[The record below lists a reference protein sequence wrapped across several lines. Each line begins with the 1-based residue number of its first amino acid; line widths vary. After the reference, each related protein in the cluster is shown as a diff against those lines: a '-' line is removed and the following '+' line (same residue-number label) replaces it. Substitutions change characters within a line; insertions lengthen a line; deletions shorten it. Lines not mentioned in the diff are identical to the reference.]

1 MKRILGL
8 DLGPNSIGWAL
19 VNERENEAEHSSI
32 VKLGS
37 RIINFDGFVSTKTGK
52 ESKTP
57 LDDFK
62 QGKGISSCAGRT
74 LKRTMRRNLQRY
86 KLRRD
91 SLVGILKS
99 NGLISNDAV
108 LAECG
113 NRTTFETYRLRAS
126 AATEEIT
133 LEELARVLLMI
144 NKKRGYKSSRKAK
157 QKDEDGHLID
167 GMEVARRL
175 YDDGL
180 TPGQYT
186 LSLMEKGN
194 RHIPDFYRS
203 DLQAE
208 LNKVWDCQRRF
219 YPDILTDELKDAIQ
233 GKNKSQ
239 TWAVCSTPFGI
250 KGMKRNTKGE
260 QMRKENYRWRVEA
273 LTDKLDLERLAVV
286 LQEINGQLKNSSGYL
301 GAISDR
307 SKELYFNHQT
317 VGQHLMAELDRNPNY
332 SLKNKVYY
340 RQDYLDEFERIWE
353 TQAKYHK
360 ELTPELKHEIRDVV
374 IFYQRPLKSQ
384 KGLISHCEF
393 ESREIEIEVDGHKKK
408 ITAGLRVCPK
418 SSPLYQEFRI
428 WQMINNVQ
436 VSGPIEPEN
445 QPDLFGATAKY
456 RKGKRFLTQEEKET
470 LASELTFRDKMTKK
484 EILKL
489 LFDNPKELDLNYK
502 EIKGNTTMAA
512 LMKVCLG
519 IVDMSGH
526 GEYDVSKISVSDAIG
541 VIVSVFNALGFSSAF
556 LDFDSSLDGKDFAA
570 QSAYRL
576 WHLLYSFEGDKSKTG
591 NERLVA
597 KIQELYGFDK
607 DSAAM
612 IAGITFEPDYGNLSA
627 KAMRKILPYMKDGV
641 EYSEACRMA
650 GYRHSKRS
658 LTKEEIET
666 KQLKDHLDLLPRNS
680 LRNPVVEKILNQMI
694 NVVNAAICEYGRPD
708 EIRIEM
714 ARELKK
720 STSER
725 EEMVKAISRATAD
738 NEKYRKMLQE
748 EFGMANVSRNDII
761 RYRLYMELKE
771 NGFRTLYSGTYIP
784 REKLFSKEFDIEHI
798 IPQAKLFDDSFANKT
813 LEARNVNLEKSNMT
827 AYDYVKGKYD
837 TAGLEQYE
845 QRVEALYA
853 KGAISKTKRNRLLTV
868 EADIPDGFI
877 NRDLNDTQYIA
888 RKAREI
894 LEEVVRTVTPTTGSV
909 TDRLR
914 DDWQLVDVMKE
925 LNWDKYDR
933 LGLTEIVEDKD
944 GRRIRRIK
952 DWTKR
957 NDHRHHAMDALTI
970 AFTKP
975 AYIQYLNNLNAR
987 SDRSGSIY
995 AIERKE
1001 LYRDR
1006 GGKLRFM
1013 PPMPLDELRREARR
1027 QLEAVLVSIKAKNKV
1042 VTRNINV
1049 TNAKGGG
1056 HRKVQLTPRGQLHN
1070 ETIYGSIRRYA
1081 TKEEKVNASFT
1092 EDKIMT
1098 VADKRYR
1105 EALLERLR
1113 LCYGDP
1119 KKAFTGRNS
1128 LDKNPLF
1135 VGRMHTE
1142 KVPTKVKTVTLE
1154 TIFTQRK
1161 EVNKDLKVDKVIDT
1175 RVRKIL
1181 EERLRQY
1188 GGDAQAAFSNL
1199 DENPIWLNKEKGI
1212 SIKRVTIT
1220 GVNNAVALHDK
1231 RDNLGRLILDG
1242 NGNKQPAD
1250 YVSTSNNHHVAIFRD
1265 AEGNLQEHVVSFYEA
1280 TARAIQ
1286 HLPVIDRD
1294 YNKAVG
1300 WQFLFTM
1307 KQNEYFVFP
1316 NAETGF
1322 DPKEIDLLDP
1332 KNYAAISPNL
1342 FRVQT
1347 MSKVMYGNNIVRDY
1361 KFRHHLETT
1370 VKDEKELKNIT
1381 YKQFKTLV
1389 FANNVVKVRV
1399 NHLGQIV
1406 SVGEY

>member
-8 DLGPNSIGWAL
+8 DLGSNSIGWAV
-19 VNERENEAEHSSI
+19 VNEKENEEERSSI

-57 LDDFK
+57 LEDFK

-74 LKRTMRRNLQRY
+74 QKRTMRRNLQRY

-91 SLVGILKS
+91 SLVDILKA
-99 NGLISNDAV
+99 NGIISDDTV
-108 LAECG
+108 LAEHG
-113 NRTTFETYRLRAS
+113 NHTTFETYRFRAK

-133 LEELARVLLMI
+133 LEQLARVLLMM
-144 NKKRGYKSSRKAK
+144 NKKRGYKSSRKVR

-175 YDDGL
+175 YDEGI
-180 TPGQYT
+180 TPGQYA
-186 LSLMEKGN
+186 LSLLEEGN

-203 DLQAE
+203 DLRAE
-208 LNKVWDCQRRF
+208 FDRVWNCQRQF
-219 YPDILTDELKDAIQ
+219 YPDILTDELKDSIE

-239 TWAVCSTPFGI
+239 TWTVCSTPFGI
-250 KGMKRNTKGE
+250 KGIRRDTKGE

-273 LTDKLDLERLAVV
+273 LTNRLDLERLAVV

-307 SKELYFNHQT
+307 SKELYFKRQT
-317 VGQHLMAELDRNPNY
+317 VGQRLMTELDRDPNC

-360 ELTPELKHEIRDVV
+360 ELTPELKREVRDVV

-384 KGLISHCEF
+384 KGLISYCEF
-393 ESREIEIEVDGHKKK
+393 ESRETEIEVDGCKKK
-408 ITAGLRVCPK
+408 ITTGLRVCPK

-428 WQMINNVQ
+428 WQVINNVQ
-436 VSGPIEPEN
+436 VSGPIELEM
-445 QPDLFGATAKY
+445 QTDLSSSTANKW
-456 RKGKRFLTQEEKET
+456 GKRFLTQEEKET
-470 LASELTFRDKMTKK
+470 LAAELAFKDKLMKK

-489 LFDNPKELDLNYK
+489 LFGNPKEFDLNYK

-512 LMKVCLG
+512 LMKACLG

-526 GEYDVSKISVSDAIG
+526 GEYDISKISVADAMG
-541 VIVSVFNALGFSSAF
+541 VVVSVFNVLGFSPTF
-556 LDFDSSLDGKDFAA
+556 LDFDSSLEGKTFIS
-570 QSAYRL
+570 QPSYKL

-591 NERLVA
+591 NERLVV
-597 KIQELYGFDK
+597 KLQDMYGFDK

-612 IAGITFEPDYGNLSA
+612 MAGITFEPDYGSLSA
-627 KAMRKILPYMKDGV
+627 KAIRKILPYMKDGV
-641 EYSEACRMA
+641 EYSEACRLA
-650 GYRHSKRS
+650 GYRHSRRS
-658 LTKEEIET
+658 LTKEEMEARP
-666 KQLKDHLDLLPRNS
+666 LKDCIDLLPRNS

-694 NVVNAAICEYGRPD
+694 NVVNSAIGEYGRPD

-720 STSER
+720 SASER
-725 EEMVKAISRATAD
+725 EEMMKAISRVTGD
-738 NEKYRKMLQE
+738 NEKYRKTLQE
-748 EFGMANVSRNDII
+748 EFGMTNVSRNDII

-771 NGFRTLYSGTYIP
+771 NGFRTLYSDTYIP

-813 LEARNVNLEKSNMT
+813 LEARNVNLEKSDKT
-827 AYDYVKGKYD
+827 AYDYVKSKQD
-837 TAGLEQYE
+837 AAGLEQYE
-845 QRVEALYA
+845 HRVEALYT

-868 EADIPDGFI
+868 ETNIPDGFI

-888 RKAREI
+888 RKAKEI
-894 LEEVVRTVTPTTGSV
+894 LEEVVRTVIPTTGAV

-925 LNWDKYDR
+925 LNWDKFDR
-933 LGLTEIVEDKD
+933 LGQTEIVEDKD

-987 SDRSGSIY
+987 SDKGESIY
-995 AIERKE
+995 GIEKKE

-1006 GGKLRFM
+1006 SGKLRFV
-1013 PPMPLDELRREARR
+1013 PPMPLDEFRREAKR

-1042 VTRNINV
+1042 VTHNVNI
-1049 TNAKGGG
+1049 TQARGGS
-1056 HRKVQLTPRGQLHN
+1056 HRTVQLTPRGQLHN

-1081 TKEEKVNASFT
+1081 TKEEKINASFT

-1098 VADKRYR
+1098 VANKRYR
-1105 EALLERLR
+1105 EALLGRLR
-1113 LCYGDP
+1113 LCCDDP
-1119 KKAFTGRNS
+1119 KMAFTGRNS

-1135 VGRMHTE
+1135 IDRLHTK
-1142 KVPTKVKTVTLE
+1142 KVPSKVKIVVLE

-1161 EVNKDLKVDKVIDT
+1161 EVNKDLKVDKVIDVK
-1175 RVRKIL
+1175 VRKIL

-1199 DENPIWLNKEKGI
+1199 DDNPIWLNKDRGI

-1220 GVNNAVALHDK
+1220 GVSNAVALHDK
-1231 RDNLGRLILDG
+1231 RDNLGRLILDE
-1242 NGNKQPAD
+1242 NGNRLPAD
-1250 YVSTSNNHHVAIFRD
+1250 YVCTSNNHHVAIFRD
-1265 AEGNLQEHVVSFYEA
+1265 ADGNLQEHVVSFYEA

-1286 HLPVIDRD
+1286 HLPVIDHD

-1316 NAETGF
+1316 NPETGF

-1332 KNYAAISPNL
+1332 KNYVVISPNL
-1342 FRVQT
+1342 FRVQKV
-1347 MSKVMYGNNIVRDY
+1347 SKKNYM
-1361 KFRHHLETT
+1361 FRHHLETT
-1370 VKDEKELKNIT
+1370 VEENKELQGLTWKNIRSLGGID
-1381 YKQFKTLV
+1381 KL
-1389 FANNVVKVRV
+1389 VKVRV

-1406 SVGEY
+1406 WVGEY